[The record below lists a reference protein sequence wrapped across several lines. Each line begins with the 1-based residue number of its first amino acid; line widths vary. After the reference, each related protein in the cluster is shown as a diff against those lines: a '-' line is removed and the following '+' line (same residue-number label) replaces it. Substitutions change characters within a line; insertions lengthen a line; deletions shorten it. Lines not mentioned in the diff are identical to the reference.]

1 MLSRAIVKEIA
12 SMRKEVMED
21 KSEEIRDEISDVI
34 RKMIRE
40 ERSEKIDGGRRVV
53 FRVGSILPRIASI
66 LS

>member
-12 SMRKEVMED
+12 SMRMEVMKD
-21 KSEEIRDEISDVI
+21 KGEEIRVEISDVI
-34 RKMIRE
+34 REMIRE

-53 FRVGSILPRIASI
+53 FRVGSILPIISSI